1 MQGKNGKVTGSVV
14 VAGGGVGGIQ
24 ASLDLANS
32 GYRVYLVESSQA
44 IGGQMPKLD
53 KTFPT
58 NDCSM
63 CIISPKLVE
72 VGGHP
77 NIELIT
83 YSDITGIEG
92 SPGNFRIMV
101 NKKARS
107 VDMEKCTGCGTC
119 YQKCPT
125 KVPSEFDEGLGI
137 RKAIYVRFPQAVPNV
152 PVIDRE
158 NCRFFTQGKCR
169 VCEKVC
175 PVKAIDFDQKDER
188 ITIEAGALIVAP
200 GFEAFNPRLKGEY
213 GYGRI
218 KNVITSLEFER
229 FLSASGPLAGEVA
242 RPSDMKHPEKI
253 AWIQCVGSR
262 DSSIGNDY
270 CSSVCCMYATKEAII
285 AKEHDERIE
294 PTIFYM
300 DIRAFGKDF
309 DSYYERAKDRYG
321 VRYIRSMISGLYE
334 RPKSKNVIVRY
345 INAEGKNTEEEFDMV
360 VLSVGMVPSGDA
372 VELCG
377 RLGIELDKYRFCKTG
392 TFSPLETSKEGV
404 FVCGA
409 FQSPKDIPETVAQAS
424 GAAAYAGGILSSA
437 RGDLVADTSYPDERE
452 VSGGDA
458 RIGVFVCHCGINIA
472 SVVDVTTVA
481 EYARSLPGVVYS
493 ENCMYAC
500 SQDMQQRIVDL
511 IRENNL
517 NRVVVASCSPK
528 THEPLFQATLR
539 KAGLNKYLFEM
550 ANIRDQCSWVHS
562 GEKENATVK
571 AKDLVRM
578 AVANAALLSPLKEI
592 SLDVNHRGLVIGGGH
607 AGMVAA
613 LKLADQGFAV
623 TLLEKEEELGGNL
636 RDIFYTIR
644 GDDVQKYLAELI
656 EKVENNPLITVV
668 RGAEI
673 DDFQGYKGNF
683 TTSVL
688 IGPAMRSMKI
698 EHGITIVATGG
709 DESLPEEY
717 LYGENDSVLTQKE
730 LEKRIMTD
738 TDSIRALKEIVM
750 IQCVGSRDEKRPY
763 CSRIC
768 CSNAIKNALKIKEI
782 NPGARIYIL
791 NRDIRTYGTLEEYYK
806 LAREK
811 GVVFIKYDPENKP
824 DVKDIEG
831 ALQVN
836 IRDHILRENLNLNPD
851 LLVLSAAIVPKE
863 NEELAGMLK
872 INRNSDNFYLEAHM
886 KLRPVDFATEGIYL
900 TGLAHMPKL
909 IEETIA
915 QSAAAA
921 SRAATVLSQ
930 DKLQSEAVVAKVT
943 PELCAVCLTCVRVCP
958 FGVPFINEE
967 STAEINPLLC
977 QGCGTCVSECP
988 GKAIELQHYR
998 DVQILAKCGNVAAGV
1013 E

>member
-1 MQGKNGKVTGSVV
+1 MAGNNGKVIGSVM
-14 VAGGGVGGIQ
+14 VAGGGIGGIQ

-32 GYRVYLVESSQA
+32 GYKVYLVEASQA

-83 YSDITGIEG
+83 YAEILGIEG
-92 SPGNFRIMV
+92 GPGNFKVKV
-101 NKKARS
+101 NRKARS

-125 KVPSEFDEGLGI
+125 KIPSEFDEGVGL

-158 NCRFFTQGKCR
+158 NCRFFTLGKCR

-175 PVKAIDFDQKDER
+175 PVKAINYDQKDEVV
-188 ITIEAGALIVAP
+188 TIETGALIVAP
-200 GFEAFNPRLKGEY
+200 GFEPFDPRLKGEY

-229 FLSASGPLAGEVA
+229 YLSASGPLGGEVA
-242 RPSDMKHPEKI
+242 RPSDKKHPEKI

-285 AKEHDERIE
+285 AKEHDEHIKA
-294 PTIFYM
+294 TIFYM

-309 DSYYERAKDRYG
+309 DSYYERARDQYD

-334 RPKSKNVIVRY
+334 RPKNKNVIVRY

-360 VLSVGMVPSGDA
+360 VLSVGMVPSKDA

-377 RLGIELDKYRFCKTG
+377 RLGIETDKYRFCKTG
-392 TFSPLETSKEGV
+392 TFAPLQTSKEGIY
-404 FVCGA
+404 VCGS

-424 GAAAYAGGILSSA
+424 GAAAYAGGLLSSA
-437 RGDLVADTSYPDERE
+437 RGELVADIRYPDECD
-452 VSGGDA
+452 VSSEDV

-472 SVVDVTTVA
+472 SVVDVSSVA
-481 EYARSLPGVVYS
+481 EYAKSLPGVAYS

-511 IRENNL
+511 IREHNL
-517 NRVVVASCSPK
+517 NRVVTASCSPK

-578 AVANAALLSPLKEI
+578 AVANAALLSPLSEI

-607 AGMVAA
+607 AGMIAA
-613 LKLADQGFAV
+613 LELADQGFAV
-623 TLLEKEEELGGNL
+623 TLLEKEKELGGNL
-636 RDIFYTIR
+636 RNIFYTIR
-644 GDDVQKYLAELI
+644 GDDVQKYLKELI
-656 EKVENNPLITVV
+656 GRVEANPLITTVK
-668 RGAEI
+668 GAEI

-698 EHGITIVATGG
+698 EHGITIVATGA
-709 DESLPEEY
+709 DESVPEEY
-717 LYGENDSVLTQKE
+717 LYGKNGRVLTQKE
-730 LEKRIMTD
+730 LEKKIVTD
-738 TDSIRALKEIVM
+738 ADSIRSANEVVM

-768 CSNAIKNALKIKEI
+768 CSNAIKNALKIKEL

-811 GVVFIKYDPENKP
+811 GIIFIKYDPESKP
-824 DVKDIEG
+824 AVTENEG
-831 ALQVN
+831 ALQVI
-836 IRDHILRENLNLNPD
+836 IRDHILRTDLSLNPD
-851 LLVLSAAIVPKE
+851 LLILSAAIVPKE

-900 TGLAHMPKL
+900 AGMAHMPKL

-921 SRAATVLSQ
+921 SRAATVLSK

-958 FGVPFINEE
+958 FGVPFINDEG
-967 STAEINPLLC
+967 TAEINPLLC

-998 DVQILAKCGNVAAGV
+998 DVQIIAKCEKVV
-1013 E
+1013 EAV